1 MRLLVLPIILAL
13 SIAAAT
19 QSPAVVES
27 QILGYLKTISR
38 YGTYSGNY
46 TEDKL
51 NKANDAL
58 RATLIRN
65 GKRRDI
71 MAYSFPKLK
80 DEMYVVT
87 SRDGKLRIYSWDLQ
101 TGGTMHDFD
110 NVYQF
115 QGATG
120 AVLSRTAARDDE
132 SAGGFYTQIFQL
144 NSKGGPIYLVNST
157 FIAQGRTHGQSIEVV
172 RIRGDRLDNSSKLIR
187 TASGLT
193 NSIDFVYDPASI
205 PESYT
210 SGELVSF
217 DSTKRSFS
225 FPVIIEDK
233 ETFDGR
239 VTKNRITYRFNGE
252 YFVKAGQ

>member
-1 MRLLVLPIILAL
+1 MRLLILPVILAL
-13 SIAAAT
+13 SVAAAA
-19 QSPAVVES
+19 QAPASIEN
-27 QILGYLKTISR
+27 QILGYLKTISKN
-38 YGTYSGNY
+38 GTYAGNY

-71 MAYSFPKLK
+71 LAYSFPKLR

-101 TGGTMHDFD
+101 TGGTMHDFE

-115 QGATG
+115 QGSTG
-120 AVLSRTAARDDE
+120 AVYSHTEARDDE
-132 SAGGFYTQIFQL
+132 SAGGFYTQIFQV
-144 NSKGGPIYLVNST
+144 NSGGGTIYLVNST

-172 RIRGDRLDNSSKLIR
+172 KIRGDKFDSSAKLIK
-187 TASGLT
+187 TASRLT
-193 NSIDFVYDPASI
+193 NSIDFVYDPVSI
-205 PESYT
+205 PESYS

-217 DSTKRSFS
+217 DSKSQSFS
-225 FPVIIEDK
+225 FPVILEDK
-233 ETFDGR
+233 EAFNGR
-239 VTKNRITYRFNGE
+239 VTEKRITYRFNGR
-252 YFVKAGQ
+252 YFVKVS